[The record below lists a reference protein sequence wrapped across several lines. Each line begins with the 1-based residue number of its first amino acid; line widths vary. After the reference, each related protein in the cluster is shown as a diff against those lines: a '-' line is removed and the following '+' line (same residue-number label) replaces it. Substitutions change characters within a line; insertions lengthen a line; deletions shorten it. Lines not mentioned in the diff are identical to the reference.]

1 METFTVDVAPPGPT
15 RYTNITTEDLHTS
28 PQLYFAGSDIVWMLI
43 SSALV
48 LMMVP
53 AMCLFYSG
61 ASNRRSSLTLFR
73 LPLITAALIGFQWYL
88 WGYSLAFTPAVKP
101 PSPGVSWYGGDPR
114 GVALHDSLARP
125 VGADGA
131 KIPELLYQFYEGM
144 FASFTAALVC
154 GGTIRDVRVGR
165 FLVFITFWSLLVY
178 NPVARWSWH
187 WAGWSNQRDVMDF
200 AGGTAVHITSGTAV
214 LAFYIF
220 YELDTKGFSTCW
232 AGFWRI
238 FMRHMKPFVILGLYR
253 KNPGP
258 PRRIVQPGEDHDDNS
273 EEHELENRSSTS
285 HQGPKKQV
293 ALHALADPE
302 AALPP
307 TDDQPAPL
315 VRGLEDDDPPH
326 NVNNMILGTALLW
339 IGWFGFNGGSAL
351 GGNMRAVS
359 ACVSTHVAACAG
371 GTTSLFFFWAWNAF
385 ARAVDRYLGEP
396 GEQENKIPSVSV
408 TQFCDGA
415 VIGLVAITPAA
426 GYVPVWSAGIF
437 GVVSAIAVNLLKRYT
452 KGLLK
457 DDPLFVFSIHA
468 GGGMVVLQLSDWT
481 DIQQYQIVLL
491 LEDFDIKCL
500 THLQGFFTLFSPLW
514 QFCFA

>member
-1 METFTVDVAPPGPT
+1 
-15 RYTNITTEDLHTS
+15 
-28 PQLYFAGSDIVWMLI
+28 MLI

-88 WGYSLAFTPAVKP
+88 WGYSLTFTPAIKP

-178 NPVARWSWH
+178 DPVARWSWH

-200 AGGTAVHITSGTAV
+200 AGGTAVHITSGTTV

-220 YELDTKGFSTCW
+220 YELDTKGFSKCW
-232 AGFWRI
+232 AGL
-238 FMRHMKPFVILGLYR
+238 MRRLVKPFAILGF
-253 KNPGP
+253 
-258 PRRIVQPGEDHDDNS
+258 S
-273 EEHELENRSSTS
+273 
-285 HQGPKKQV
+285 

-302 AALPP
+302 AAVPC
-307 TDDQPAPL
+307 TSDQPSD
-315 VRGLEDDDPPH
+315 LEDDDPPH

-385 ARAVDRYLGEP
+385 GRAVDRFLGES
-396 GEQENKIPSVSV
+396 GEQENKIPSVSA

-437 GVVSAIAVNLLKRYT
+437 GVVSAIAVNLLKQCT

-457 DDPLFVFSIHA
+457 DEPLFIFSIHA
-468 GGGMVVLQLSDWT
+468 GGGMVGMFLTGCFADPAVVRLDGYSTIPDRTIAGRLR
-481 DIQQYQIVLL
+481 YQML
-491 LEDFDIKCL
+491 DAFA
-500 THLQGFFTLFSPLW
+500 GFFYTLFTTLAILYGLKGVRSIFKRKWMAPVFTGNNTNRRWKLEATP
-514 QFCFA
+514 QHSLRQMS